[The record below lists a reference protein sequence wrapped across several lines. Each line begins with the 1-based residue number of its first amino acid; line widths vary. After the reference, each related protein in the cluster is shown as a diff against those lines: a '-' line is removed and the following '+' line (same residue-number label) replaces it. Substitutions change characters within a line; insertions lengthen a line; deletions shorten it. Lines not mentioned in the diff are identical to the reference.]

1 MNIFERVIQGSVFGD
16 VWHQVQQYLF
26 NEKRWIQLLSLK
38 PIEIYTTKTDIE
50 LDGAKVDLDIKAF
63 IENIVQKRISN
74 ARNYLSLGFLSWK
87 TNRQTYNFKV
97 IVKAK
102 TDYKSIGNFFTH
114 HFANKKYD
122 IEENVYA
129 ISLKEFIVQNKGT
142 KVQIEIPFTIYA
154 KRWYLKKQYE
164 GKAIFLCSIIF
175 NDPNYSIRT
184 RNLSYTIESK
194 SMLLKWID
202 NIYHKQI
209 LDFLNTFLVYDFKEE
224 LYIAKLQ
231 AQEQLNDFQV
241 ERDWIHG
248 NILNIDLER
257 ITIDHDALRAVF
269 LANGK
274 LEVNS

>member
-122 IEENVYA
+122 IEENIYA
-129 ISLKEFIVQNKGT
+129 ISLKEFIVKNKGT
-142 KVQIEIPFTIYA
+142 KVQIEVPFTIYA

-184 RNLSYTIESK
+184 RNLSYTVESK

-202 NIYHKQI
+202 KLYHKQI
-209 LDFLNTFLVYDFKEE
+209 LDFLNNFLVYDFKEE

>member
-122 IEENVYA
+122 IEENIYA
-129 ISLKEFIVQNKGT
+129 ISLKEFIVKNKGT

-202 NIYHKQI
+202 KLYHKQI
-209 LDFLNTFLVYDFKEE
+209 LDFLNNFLVYDFKEE

>member
-122 IEENVYA
+122 IEENIYA
-129 ISLKEFIVQNKGT
+129 ISLKEFIVKNKGT
-142 KVQIEIPFTIYA
+142 KVQIEVPFTIYA

-202 NIYHKQI
+202 KLYHKQI
-209 LDFLNTFLVYDFKEE
+209 LDFLNNFLVYDFKEE

>member
-87 TNRQTYNFKV
+87 SNRQTYNFKV

-129 ISLKEFIVQNKGT
+129 ISLKEFIVKNKGT
-142 KVQIEIPFTIYA
+142 KVQIEVPFTIFA

-164 GKAIFLCSIIF
+164 GNAIFLCSIIF

-184 RNLSYTIESK
+184 TK
-194 SMLLKWID
+194 S
-202 NIYHKQI
+202 I
-209 LDFLNTFLVYDFKEE
+209 LYC
-224 LYIAKLQ
+224 
-231 AQEQLNDFQV
+231 
-241 ERDWIHG
+241 
-248 NILNIDLER
+248 
-257 ITIDHDALRAVF
+257 
-269 LANGK
+269 
-274 LEVNS
+274 

>member
-87 TNRQTYNFKV
+87 SNRQTYNFKV

-122 IEENVYA
+122 IEENIYA
-129 ISLKEFIVQNKGT
+129 ISLKEFIVKNKGT

-194 SMLLKWID
+194 SMLIKWID
-202 NIYHKQI
+202 KLYHKQI
-209 LDFLNTFLVYDFKEE
+209 LDFLNNFLVYDFKEE

>member
-202 NIYHKQI
+202 KLYHKQI
-209 LDFLNTFLVYDFKEE
+209 LDFLNTFFSV
-224 LYIAKLQ
+224 
-231 AQEQLNDFQV
+231 
-241 ERDWIHG
+241 
-248 NILNIDLER
+248 
-257 ITIDHDALRAVF
+257 
-269 LANGK
+269 
-274 LEVNS
+274 

>member
-1 MNIFERVIQGSVFGD
+1 MIQT
-16 VWHQVQQYLF
+16 
-26 NEKRWIQLLSLK
+26 I
-38 PIEIYTTKTDIE
+38 
-50 LDGAKVDLDIKAF
+50 A
-63 IENIVQKRISN
+63 
-74 ARNYLSLGFLSWK
+74 LGL
-87 TNRQTYNFKV
+87 
-97 IVKAK
+97 
-102 TDYKSIGNFFTH
+102 
-114 HFANKKYD
+114 
-122 IEENVYA
+122 
-129 ISLKEFIVQNKGT
+129 
-142 KVQIEIPFTIYA
+142 
-154 KRWYLKKQYE
+154 
-164 GKAIFLCSIIF
+164 
-175 NDPNYSIRT
+175 
-184 RNLSYTIESK
+184 RNLSYTVESK

-202 NIYHKQI
+202 NFYHKQI